1 MNHTEKENPVC
12 KYCKGSEVLMDA
24 YAAWNKDEQRWEL
37 SSLFDAVICETCGGE
52 TRLEWV
58 AA

>member
-1 MNHTEKENPVC
+1 
-12 KYCKGSEVLMDA
+12 MDA

-37 SSLFDAVICETCGGE
+37 SSLFDAVICEKCGGE